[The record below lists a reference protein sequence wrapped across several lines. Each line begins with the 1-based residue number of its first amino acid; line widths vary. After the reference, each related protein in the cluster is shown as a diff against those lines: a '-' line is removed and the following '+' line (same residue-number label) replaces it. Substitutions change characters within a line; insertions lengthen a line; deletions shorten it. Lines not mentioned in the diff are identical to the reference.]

1 MKFSVAIPAYKS
13 KYLKE
18 ALESCLSQTYADYEV
33 VVVDDAS
40 PENLREIVSGF
51 NDARLHYY
59 RNEKN
64 CGAIDVVDNWNICL
78 AHCNGEY
85 VICMGDDDKLTPN
98 SLSGYAEL
106 INKYPGL
113 DVYHAWTEIIDESS
127 QFKNLQQPRPEY
139 ESGLSVIWN
148 RWNGRDKQYI
158 GDFCFNRAELKRLG
172 GFIKLPLAWFSD
184 DITVAMMAIQKGIA
198 NTQTICFQYR
208 ENSMTLTNSGRTD
221 IKLAATKLA
230 KQWYGELFSKLERSK
245 ETLPAIDQKYLTLLR
260 QQLPVYYRE
269 RLVKWLRQDLNNH
282 LLHSFYWCVHRKKYD
297 LTLKMIFSGVF
308 NAVKK
313 RMRRA

>member
-13 KYLKE
+13 RYLKE

-40 PENLREIVSGF
+40 PENLKKIVDGL
-51 NDARLHYY
+51 NDSRIRYY

-78 AHCNGEY
+78 VHCSGEY
-85 VICMGDDDKLTPN
+85 VICMGDDDKLMPN
-98 SLSGYAEL
+98 CLADYAEL

-113 DVYHAWTEIIDESS
+113 GVYHAWTEIIDENSS
-127 QFKNLQQPRPEY
+127 FKNLQQPRPEY

-158 GDFCFNRAELKRLG
+158 GDFCFNRAELEKIG

-184 DITVAMMAIQKGIA
+184 DITVAKIAAQKGIA
-198 NTQTICFQYR
+198 NTQKICFQYR
-208 ENSMTLTNSGRTD
+208 ENSLTLTNSGRTD
-221 IKLAATKLA
+221 IKLDATKQA
-230 KQWYGELFSKLERSK
+230 KEWYGDFFSNLERNK
-245 ETLPAIDQKYLTLLR
+245 GTLPIVDQKYLILL
-260 QQLPVYYRE
+260 QKQLPVYYRE
-269 RLVKWLRQDLNNH
+269 RLSKWLRQDLNNH
-282 LLHSFYWCVHRKKYD
+282 LLHSFYWCIHRKNYD
-297 LTLKMIFSGVF
+297 LTLKMIFSGLLS
-308 NAVKK
+308 AVKK